1 MDITATIDVP
11 CVELPTISDLP
22 KITLLGGAELNAMM
36 DVASG
41 PPTDCKLAFS
51 LLLQLGPLFGSMACL
66 FKILNV
72 ISKLKDFANAATS
85 PPFQKLPGTV
95 PALVGAIT
103 DLETCIPPLQIPNL
117 LKMLKAILLL
127 ILNYLACVL
136 EQIDSILKFRATID
150 LSSASDNP
158 ALLESLTCAQKSA
171 DAAMGNMM
179 LSLKPI
185 APLMLVVKMIAG
197 IAMPSLQIPDLA
209 SISAEGSDVEKTVAG
224 LESMVKTLRDLVQTI
239 PG

>member
-1 MDITATIDVP
+1 MDITATVEMP
-11 CVELPTISDLP
+11 CIELPKISEMP
-22 KITLLGGAELNAMM
+22 KITLLGGAELNAFM
-36 DVASG
+36 DVAGS

-72 ISKLKDFANAATS
+72 ISKLKDFVDAAK
-85 PPFQKLPGTV
+85 PPFPKLPGTI
-95 PALVGAIT
+95 PALIGAIT
-103 DLETCIPPLQIPNL
+103 DLETCIPALQIPNL

-136 EQIDSILKFRATID
+136 EQIHSILKFRATID
-150 LSSASDNP
+150 LSSASGNP
-158 ALLESLTCAQKSA
+158 ALLESLTCAQANA
-171 DAAMGNMM
+171 DAAMGNVM

-185 APLMLVVKMIAG
+185 APLMLVVKMIAS

-224 LESMVKTLRDLVQTI
+224 LESTIKTLRDLVETI

>member
-1 MDITATIDVP
+1 MDVTATIDVP
-11 CVELPTISDLP
+11 CIELPAISDIP
-22 KITLLGGAELNAMM
+22 KVTLLGGAELNAFM
-36 DVASG
+36 DVAGS

-72 ISKLKDFANAATS
+72 IAKIKDFVNAAS
-85 PPFQKLPGTV
+85 PPFTKLPGTI
-95 PALVGAIT
+95 PALIGAIT

-127 ILNYLACVL
+127 ILNYLSCVL

-158 ALLESLTCAQKSA
+158 ELTQSLTCAQASA

-179 LSLKPI
+179 LSLKPL
-185 APLMLVVKMIAG
+185 APLMMVLKMIAD
-197 IAMPSLQIPDLA
+197 IAMPSLEIPDLA
-209 SISAEGSDVEKTVAG
+209 SLSAEGSDVEKTVAG
-224 LESMVKTLRDLVQTI
+224 IESTVKSLRDLVQTI